1 MAAADAV
8 TERAG
13 LIRLAELELD
23 DPGDVRVA
31 RLVGEL
37 DLSNAT
43 DIADAL
49 AAAADGAALGLVLDL
64 TGLRHIDSAGVRLL
78 FDLRR
83 RLSVRRQ
90 ALALAVPPDAR
101 IRDVLEMA
109 AVHETVPV
117 TATVDEA
124 LAAVRSPRR

>member
-1 MAAADAV
+1 V
-8 TERAG
+8 
-13 LIRLAELELD
+13 IRLAELEFD
-23 DPGDVRVA
+23 DSPDVRVA
-31 RLVGEL
+31 RVVGEL

-49 AAAADGAALGLVLDL
+49 AAAAEEATLGLVIDMSGL
-64 TGLRHIDSAGVRLL
+64 THIDSAGVRLL

-90 ALALAVPPDAR
+90 TLALAVPPDAR
-101 IRDVLEMA
+101 IRDVLAMA

-117 TATVDEA
+117 AATVEEA
-124 LAAVRSPRR
+124 VAAIG

>member
-1 MAAADAV
+1 V
-8 TERAG
+8 
-13 LIRLAELELD
+13 IRLAELELD

-49 AAAADGAALGLVLDL
+49 AAAAEEAVLGLVIDM
-64 TGLRHIDSAGVRLL
+64 TGLTHIDSAGVRLL

-90 ALALAVPPDAR
+90 TLALAVPADAR

-109 AVHETVPV
+109 AVHATVPV
-117 TATVDEA
+117 TGTLDEA
-124 LAAVRSPRR
+124 VAAIRGA